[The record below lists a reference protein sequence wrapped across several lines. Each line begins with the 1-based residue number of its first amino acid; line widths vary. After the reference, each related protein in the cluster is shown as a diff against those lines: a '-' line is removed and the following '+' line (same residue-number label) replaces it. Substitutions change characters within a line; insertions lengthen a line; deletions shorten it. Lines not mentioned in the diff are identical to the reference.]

1 VRCGG
6 KDKRQDQGQCETGQL
21 RPEEGSIRPNP
32 LGVDATQKVVKPH
45 PNIPASPAN
54 TLTRAVLTAY
64 SDSRMGYPDCCPQG
78 PVAWCGGR
86 PTASSQAARRLGLAA
101 ILGAGLP
108 AGQPAHLFAVSRVG
122 FSELLG
128 RFPKCHLTSRFGSS
142 AAAWVETCA
151 NCVPFGTNSI
161 VRTAPAK
168 GLPGRADRD
177 AIVGPCLTGP
187 SG

>member
-1 VRCGG
+1 MRDRPIATRRRIDTAQSAWRRRHPESRKAPIRTSLPVRPTRLPGLYSPP
-6 KDKRQDQGQCETGQL
+6 TPI
-21 RPEEGSIRPNP
+21 PEW
-32 LGVDATQKVVKPH
+32 D
-45 PNIPASPAN
+45 
-54 TLTRAVLTAY
+54 TRIAAHK
-64 SDSRMGYPDCCPQG
+64 G

-101 ILGAGLP
+101 ILAPACRQANLP
-108 AGQPAHLFAVSRVG
+108 TFSPVSRVG

-128 RFPKCHLTSRFGSS
+128 RFPKCHLTSRFRSS